1 MSALHRGYCTFA
13 VHHEKYLNPPFFKLS
28 IDHLQSNLYV
38 RLPPVSHHLTHTL
51 ISMFAVCTMLL
62 RI

>member
-1 MSALHRGYCTFA
+1 MSALHRGYCAFA
-13 VHHEKYLNPPFFKLS
+13 VHHEKCFNPPFFKVS
-28 IDHLQSNLYV
+28 IDHLQSNLHV
-38 RLPPVSHHLTHTL
+38 RLPPVSDHLTHTL

>member
-13 VHHEKYLNPPFFKLS
+13 VHHEKCFNPPFFKVS
-28 IDHLQSNLYV
+28 IDHLQSNLHV
-38 RLPPVSHHLTHTL
+38 RLSPVGDHLTHTL
-51 ISMFAVCTMLL
+51 ISMFAVCTVLL